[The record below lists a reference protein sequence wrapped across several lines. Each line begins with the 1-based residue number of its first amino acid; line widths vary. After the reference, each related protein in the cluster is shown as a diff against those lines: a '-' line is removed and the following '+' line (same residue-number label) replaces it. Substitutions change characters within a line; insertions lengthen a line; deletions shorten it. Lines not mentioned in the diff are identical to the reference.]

1 MRKEYFT
8 DDRNKVKYKR
18 HGNSDWDL
26 VALHGWN
33 GETKAFKCSH
43 CGEISKADYARC
55 PVCGMIM
62 FHKMEEDDKC

>member
-8 DDRNKVKYKR
+8 DDRNKVKHKR

-33 GETKAFKCSH
+33 GEIKAFKCSY
-43 CGEISKADYARC
+43 CGEISQADYARC

-62 FHKMEEDDKC
+62 FHKVEEDDKC